1 MAHSGEKVGDVLKVE
16 FNQPISLGGE
26 PASKEIY
33 MMMFDTKAHK
43 DTNYPAEPEG
53 VYGHH
58 MPDGAHT
65 RDFAEFMGK
74 DGEPENMN
82 GKGYLPVQATNLEV
96 F

>member
-1 MAHSGEKVGDVLKVE
+1 MT
-16 FNQPISLGGE
+16 Q
-26 PASKEIY
+26 
-33 MMMFDTKAHK
+33 KAHIH
-43 DTNYPAEPEG
+43 TNYPAEPEG

-82 GKGYLPVQATNLEV
+82 GKGYLPVQATNFGSVLDGTCDLATIGGRIINKCQCRRLLQTGN
-96 F
+96 